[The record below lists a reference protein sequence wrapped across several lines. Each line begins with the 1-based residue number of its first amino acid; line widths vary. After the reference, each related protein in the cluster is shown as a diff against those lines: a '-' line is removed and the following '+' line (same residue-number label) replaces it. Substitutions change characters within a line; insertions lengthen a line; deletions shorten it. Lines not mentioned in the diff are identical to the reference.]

1 MIFPVQFST
10 LPVTPWKNGRGET
23 REIVSIASPDAPFLW
38 RASIATLENDGPFS
52 PFPGVDRVI
61 TLLEGQPLWLRGDD
75 IAQRLERWQPWAF
88 AGEWPIASE
97 GISGRGLD
105 FNIMTQRTRAAARV
119 NVVAEGQRPGAE
131 GIAWILQGSWRLA
144 DAVYQA
150 GFGIWW
156 QDESPGE
163 LLPQSADAR
172 LLLAEIVR
180 R

>member
-1 MIFPVQFST
+1 MIVPVQFST

-75 IAQRLERWQPWAF
+75 IAQRLELWQPWAF

-97 GISGRGLD
+97 GISGRSLD
-105 FNIMTQRTRAAARV
+105 FNIMTQRTRA
-119 NVVAEGQRPGAE
+119 AE